1 MPIDKNS
8 IKNLPQDEPVSV
20 YKDKGKIYVAV
31 YKTQVDEATG
41 RKKRIRTIVGRVVD
55 NTYYSMEEFHSRFK
69 KDLSLREVPDGA
81 VPTRR
86 RHARLNTTL
95 KEHGVDLSKVK
106 NLPTGSDVRIYK
118 TGNFIYVVERKRF
131 KVDDK
136 YKTQTTYLGKIIN
149 NCYYTMEQCKAMNN
163 SRRRKQS

>member
-55 NTYYSMEEFHSRFK
+55 NTYYSME
-69 KDLSLREVPDGA
+69 A
-81 VPTRR
+81 
-86 RHARLNTTL
+86 
-95 KEHGVDLSKVK
+95 
-106 NLPTGSDVRIYK
+106 
-118 TGNFIYVVERKRF
+118 
-131 KVDDK
+131 
-136 YKTQTTYLGKIIN
+136 YLG
-149 NCYYTMEQCKAMNN
+149 
-163 SRRRKQS
+163 S